1 MSLLNNMK
9 RFLLP
14 LLAALALPTAVEANW
29 FGDKTFYLICKKT
42 HHKLSPDGKS
52 NWSNW
57 VPLPEYVLNKKHF
70 DKFTLNEEDKS
81 AYLYL
86 STSEDHEKLDVLIF
100 NRDIIKTIKR
110 TERKSSNLKVT
121 RTINRNNG
129 EYIQKLESKIYQDS
143 PTYSHMKGSCK
154 KVNSQNNMF

>member
-1 MSLLNNMK
+1 MR

-29 FGDKTFYLICKKT
+29 FGDKTFYLTCNKT

-57 VPLPEYVLNKKHF
+57 VPLPEKTTNRKHF

-100 NRDIIKTIKR
+100 NRDTIKLTKT
-110 TERKSSNLKVT
+110 TERKSFYMKVT

-129 EYIQKLESKIYQDS
+129 EYIQKLKSKSIYEDY
-143 PTYSHMKGSCK
+143 PTYSYMKGSCI
-154 KVNSQNNMF
+154 KVKSQKNLF

>member
-1 MSLLNNMK
+1 MRKLLI
-9 RFLLP
+9 P
-14 LLAALALPTAVEANW
+14 LLATLYLPTAVEANW
-29 FGDKTFYLICKKT
+29 FGDKTFYLSCNKT

-57 VPLPEYVLNKKHF
+57 VPLPEKITNQKHF

-86 STSEDHEKLDVLIF
+86 STSEDHENLDVLIF
-100 NRDIIKTIKR
+100 NRDNIKLTQT
-110 TERKSSNLKVT
+110 TEGKSWDMIVT

-129 EYIQKLESKIYQDS
+129 EYIQKLESKTIYQDS
-143 PTYSHMKGSCK
+143 PTYSYMKGICK
-154 KVNSQNNMF
+154 KLKSQKNLF

>member
-1 MSLLNNMK
+1 FFVK
-9 RFLLP
+9 RFLIP
-14 LLAALALPTAVEANW
+14 LLATFIFPATVKANW
-29 FGDKTFYLICKKT
+29 LGDKTFYLSCNKT

-57 VPLPEYVLNKKHF
+57 TPLPEKITNQKHF
-70 DKFTLNEEDKS
+70 DKFTLNEEDNS

-100 NRDIIKTIKR
+100 NRDIIKLTQT
-110 TERKSSNLKVT
+110 TEGKSWDIKVT

-129 EYIQKLESKIYQDS
+129 EYIQKLESKTIYQNS
-143 PTYSHMKGSCK
+143 PTYSYMKGTCK
-154 KVNSQNNMF
+154 KEKSQNQLF